1 MNNNNNEK
9 VLSIRDWRYSL
20 ADNKRVSYDICRGKI
35 TAIYGSNG
43 SGKSLLVKS
52 IAEVFDYPSGK
63 IERFFNFENC
73 GILLQ
78 SPESLIF
85 REYIIDEALLIVGDD
100 IKLAELL
107 LSRIGVSK
115 DRPSLKLSDGQK
127 RLLFIYGYLMS
138 KKVVIFDEPFVSID
152 SVSRDEIERAFLES
166 KEAGVDIIYTANRR
180 DHLRIA
186 DDVLDFNEIFND

>member
-1 MNNNNNEK
+1 MNNNNDK
-9 VLSIRDWRYSL
+9 VLSIIDWRYSL
-20 ADNKRVSYDICRGKI
+20 KNKQAVSCDISSGKI

-52 IAEVFDYPSGK
+52 IADVFDYPSGK
-63 IERFFNFENC
+63 IEKFFKLEDC

-85 REYIIDEALLIVGDD
+85 REYIIDEALLIVGNDME
-100 IKLAELL
+100 LATSL
-107 LSRIGVSK
+107 LSRIGVNK

-138 KKVVIFDEPFVSID
+138 KKIVIFDEPFVSID
-152 SVSRDEIERAFLES
+152 AISRDEIERAFLES
-166 KEAGVDIIYTANRR
+166 KSAGVDIIYTANRK

-186 DDVLDFNEIFND
+186 DDVLDFNIILKD

>member
-1 MNNNNNEK
+1 MNNNNDK
-9 VLSIRDWRYSL
+9 VLSIKDWRYSL
-20 ADNKRVSYDICRGKI
+20 TDKRTVSYDICKGKI

-43 SGKSLLVKS
+43 SGKSLLVRS
-52 IAEVFDYPSGK
+52 IADVFDYPEGK
-63 IERFFNFENC
+63 IDRFFNLEDC

-85 REYIIDEALLIVGDD
+85 REHIIDEALLIVGND
-100 IKLAELL
+100 IKLAEQL

-115 DRPSLKLSDGQK
+115 DRQSLKLSDGQK

-138 KKVVIFDEPFVSID
+138 KNVVIFDEPFVSID
-152 SVSRDEIERAFLES
+152 AVSRSEIEEALLES
-166 KEAGVDIIYTANRR
+166 KLAGVDIIYTANRK

-186 DDVLDFNEIFND
+186 DEVLDFNEIFNC

>member
-1 MNNNNNEK
+1 MNNNNDK
-9 VLSIRDWRYSL
+9 VLSVIDWRYSL
-20 ADNKRVSYDICRGKI
+20 KNKQAVSYDISRGKI

-52 IAEVFDYPSGK
+52 IADVFDYPSGK
-63 IERFFNFENC
+63 IEKFFKLEDC

-85 REYIIDEALLIVGDD
+85 REYIIDEALLIVGNDME
-100 IKLAELL
+100 LATSL
-107 LSRIGVSK
+107 LSRIGVNK

-138 KKVVIFDEPFVSID
+138 KKIVIFDEPFVSID
-152 SVSRDEIERAFLES
+152 AISRDEIERAFLES
-166 KEAGVDIIYTANRR
+166 KSAGVDIIYTANRK

-186 DDVLDFNEIFND
+186 DDVLDFNIILKD

>member
-1 MNNNNNEK
+1 MNNSDNK
-9 VLSIRDWRYSL
+9 VLSITDWRYSL
-20 ADNKRVSYDICRGKI
+20 TDNKTVSYDIDRGKI

-52 IAEVFDYPSGK
+52 IADVFDYPEGR
-63 IERFFNFENC
+63 IERFFNLEDC

-85 REYIIDEALLIVGDD
+85 REYIIDEALLIVGND
-100 IKLAELL
+100 IELAQSL

-152 SVSRDEIERAFLES
+152 EVSRSEIEEAFLES
-166 KEAGVDIIYTANRR
+166 KLSGVDIIYTANREN
-180 DHLRIA
+180 HLRIA
-186 DDVLDFNEIFND
+186 DQVLDFNEIFND

>member
-1 MNNNNNEK
+1 MNNSDNK
-9 VLSIRDWRYSL
+9 VLSIKDWRYSL
-20 ADNKRVSYDICRGKI
+20 TDKRTVSYDICRGKI

-52 IAEVFDYPSGK
+52 IADVFDYRAGT
-63 IERFFNFENC
+63 IEKFFNFEDC

-85 REYIIDEALLIVGDD
+85 REYIIDEALLIVDND
-100 IKLAELL
+100 MELAELL

-152 SVSRDEIERAFLES
+152 KVSRSEIEEAFLDS
-166 KEAGVDIIYTANRR
+166 KLKGVDIIYTANRK
-180 DHLRIA
+180 DHLSIA
-186 DDVLDFNEIFND
+186 DQVLDFNEIFND

>member
-1 MNNNNNEK
+1 MNNNNNKK
-9 VLSIRDWRYSL
+9 VLSIKDWRYRL
-20 ADNKRVSYDICRGKI
+20 TDKGAVNYDICSGKI

-43 SGKSLLVKS
+43 TGKSLLVKS
-52 IAEVFDYPSGK
+52 IADVFDYPSGK
-63 IERFFNFENC
+63 IERFFNLEDC

-85 REYIIDEALLIVGDD
+85 REYIIDEALLIVGNDM
-100 IKLAELL
+100 KLAESL

-115 DRPSLKLSDGQK
+115 DRQSLKLSDGQK

-138 KKVVIFDEPFVSID
+138 KKIVIFDEPFVSID
-152 SVSRDEIERAFLES
+152 AVSRGEIEEMFLDS
-166 KEAGVDIIYTANRR
+166 KRAGVDIIYTANRK

-186 DDVLDFNEIFND
+186 DDVLDFNEVLNY

>member
-1 MNNNNNEK
+1 MNNNDKK
-9 VLSIRDWRYSL
+9 VLSIKDWRYSL
-20 ADNKRVSYDICRGKI
+20 TDKGAVSYDIGSGKI

-52 IAEVFDYPSGK
+52 IADVFDYPSGR
-63 IERFFNFENC
+63 IERFFELSDC

-85 REYIIDEALLIVGDD
+85 REYVIDEALLIVGNDME
-100 IKLAELL
+100 LARSL
-107 LSRIGVSK
+107 LSRIGVSG
-115 DRPSLKLSDGQK
+115 DRSSLKLSDGQK

-138 KKVVIFDEPFVSID
+138 KKIVIFDEPFVSID
-152 SVSRDEIERAFLES
+152 AVSRSEIEDAFLES
-166 KEAGVDIIYTANRR
+166 KRAGVDIIYTANRR

-186 DDVLDFNEIFND
+186 DAVFDFDKIFNS